1 MHTTMATKHTPPT
14 RNGKMRKEKISFVI
28 VTHVPNAFHPSH
40 FSYCCRDAEFIT
52 AHGLQ
57 RSSFTGVYWTFMDC
71 LAMSVVE
78 QTDRR
83 EFLAVGAD
91 LLIRGRGPREE
102 RRCVIMCRNKN
113 EPQGKHR
120 SCLVT
125 MRLWSDTGT
134 QSFIFV
140 VQVLN
145 LPKSKYVQPTLQSAR
160 KHRENSKPR
169 ILDESQRLVQQ
180 KKWNPQWAGERE
192 LLTEEQLIASMLPLD
207 EVLELDDFD
216 IEAVAEHLHG

>member
-1 MHTTMATKHTPPT
+1 
-14 RNGKMRKEKISFVI
+14 
-28 VTHVPNAFHPSH
+28 
-40 FSYCCRDAEFIT
+40 
-52 AHGLQ
+52 
-57 RSSFTGVYWTFMDC
+57 MDC

-91 LLIRGRGPREE
+91 LLISGRGPREE